1 MDHNISDSDLSDYA
15 KQHGFKAAFK
25 ISAKTGEGVEKM
37 ANYLIRNVI
46 NAERDGLYMMP
57 VFQRDSQARQLSTS
71 YDDENNKKNT
81 KSVLK
86 NICC

>member
-1 MDHNISDSDLSDYA
+1 MEHNISDSDLAEYA

-37 ANYLIRNVI
+37 ANYLIRIVI

-57 VFQRDSQARQLSTS
+57 VFQRDGQARQLSTLE
-71 YDDENNKKNT
+71 DENNKK
-81 KSVLK
+81 KSKWALR